1 MMPDVDAKVDDAY
14 ANVGNEEEALAIV
27 SKVDEAYE
35 YGTYDPRID
44 EVVVAMTFPF
54 ASTARRL
61 ETRPLPRESCTILVV
76 ARVDVPDTVK
86 VLVPRFTAL
95 VAPVYGT

>member
-1 MMPDVDAKVDDAY
+1 
-14 ANVGNEEEALAIV
+14 
-27 SKVDEAYE
+27 
-35 YGTYDPRID
+35 
-44 EVVVAMTFPF
+44 MTFPL

-61 ETRPLPRESCTILVV
+61 ETMTVTEGQVARYYVV

-95 VAPVYGT
+95 VAPVYGI